1 MHDSL
6 QVVLVLLAVAV
17 PMVLA
22 FRHFGLPPLLGYLL
36 VGTLI
41 GPHALAWIPDSANTR
56 YLAEFGVVFLMF
68 TIGLEFSLPRLTALR
83 RTVFG
88 LGAAQVAVCTVIV
101 IALGVALGIDWRAG
115 AVLGGALAMS
125 STAILAKSLAE
136 RQELATQHGRQIIS
150 VLLFQ
155 DLAVVPL
162 LIVAPALSSPG
173 DELARELGVALFKGT
188 LVLVL
193 LLIVGQRLL
202 RAWFHLVG
210 RQKSPELFV
219 LNVLLITIGLAALTQ
234 MAGLSLALGA
244 FLAGMLISETEYRV
258 QVEED
263 IKPFRD
269 VLLGLFFVT
278 IGMAIDLMVVRE
290 HLFVIVLL
298 LIAYLLIKGSVV
310 AGVARLFGSDAGVA
324 LRVGTAL
331 AAAGEFGFVLLRPGT
346 ASGSFGDATLQIILA
361 VMLLSM
367 TVAPLA
373 VDRGAWLARRFSS
386 SEWMNRAMQI
396 HNIAVQSMGRE
407 SHVVICGY
415 GRSGQNLA
423 RLLDQEGVPFIAL
436 DFDSARVREAAVAGE
451 SVVFGDAAR
460 REILIAAGLL
470 RAHALVVSYTDTQS
484 ALKILHH
491 VHELRPDLPVIVR
504 TWDATDIARLKDAG
518 ASEVVPEILEG
529 SLMLAA
535 QTLMHIGLP
544 FSRVMR
550 RIRET
555 RSQRYGLFRGFF
567 RGASDEPADGST
579 LNLPQLRSFVLQQ
592 GAYAIG
598 RRLVDLD
605 LPNLGVE
612 VASVRNRHVRSC
624 SPAADTVLEE
634 GDVIVLLGA
643 EPALAASEI
652 KLLQG

>member
-6 QVVLVLLAVAV
+6 QVVIVLLAVAV
-17 PMVLA
+17 PMVVA
-22 FRHFGLPPLLGYLL
+22 FRHFGLPPLLGYML

-41 GPHALAWIPDSANTR
+41 GPHALGWIPDSEDTR
-56 YLAEFGVVFLMF
+56 YLAEFGVGFLMF
-68 TIGLEFSLPRLTALR
+68 TIGLEFSLPKLLTLR
-83 RTVFG
+83 RMVFG
-88 LGAAQVAVCTVIV
+88 LGAAQVAACMLMV
-101 IALGVALGIDWRAG
+101 IAIAVALGIPWQAG
-115 AVLGGALAMS
+115 MVLGGALAMS

-173 DELARELGVALFKGT
+173 EALAYELGFALFKGA
-188 LVLVL
+188 LVLVAL
-193 LLIVGQRLL
+193 LLAGQRVM
-202 RAWFHLVG
+202 RPWFHLVG

-219 LNVLLITIGLAALTQ
+219 LNVLLITIGLAALTEL
-234 MAGLSLALGA
+234 AGLSLALGA

-278 IGMAIDLMVVRE
+278 IGMTIDLAIVWD
-290 HLFVIVLL
+290 HLFAIVVLL
-298 LIAYLLIKGSVV
+298 VAYLLAKGSVI

-331 AAAGEFGFVLLRPGT
+331 AAAGEFGFVLLRPNAAGG
-346 ASGSFGDATLQIILA
+346 AFGDDTLQIILA
-361 VMLLSM
+361 VMLISLA
-367 TVAPLA
+367 VAPLA
-373 VDRGAWLARRFSS
+373 VDRGAWLARHFSG
-386 SEWMNRAMQI
+386 SEWMNRAMQV
-396 HNIAVQSMGRE
+396 HNIAVQSMDRNA
-407 SHVVICGY
+407 HVVICGY
-415 GRSGQNLA
+415 GRSGQNLG
-423 RLLDQEGVPFIAL
+423 RLLEQEGVQFIAL
-436 DFDSARVREAAVAGE
+436 DFDSTRVREAAAAGE

-460 REILIAAGLL
+460 REVLIAAGLL
-470 RAHALVVSYTDTQS
+470 RAQALVVSYADTGS
-484 ALKILHH
+484 ALKILNY

-504 TWDATDIARLKDAG
+504 TWDATEIARLKDAG

-535 QTLMHIGLP
+535 HTLMHIGLP

-555 RSQRYGLFRGFF
+555 RAQRYALFHGFF
-567 RGASDEPADGST
+567 RGASDGSEGGGS
-579 LNLPQLRSFVLQQ
+579 LALPQLRSFVLQR

-598 RRLVDLD
+598 RRLAELD
-605 LPNLGVE
+605 LHGLGVE
-612 VASVRNRHVRSC
+612 VTAVRKRQLRGGLHG
-624 SPAADTVLEE
+624 PDTVLEE

-643 EPALAASEI
+643 EPELAASETR
-652 KLLQG
+652 LLQG

>member
-1 MHDSL
+1 MHDTL

-17 PMVLA
+17 PMVVA

-41 GPHALAWIPDSANTR
+41 GPHALAWIPDSADTR

-68 TIGLEFSLPRLTALR
+68 TVGLEFSLPKLLTMR
-83 RTVFG
+83 RMVFG
-88 LGAAQVAVCTVIV
+88 MGAAQVVACMLIV
-101 IALGVALGIDWRAG
+101 VALSAALGITWQAG

-162 LIVAPALSSPG
+162 LIVAPALTTPG
-173 DELARELGVALFKGT
+173 EALAQELGFALFKGT
-188 LVLVL
+188 LVLTL
-193 LLIVGQRLL
+193 LLLAGQRVI
-202 RAWFHLVG
+202 RPWFHLIG

-219 LNVLLITIGLAALTQ
+219 LNVLLVTIGLAAFTEF
-234 MAGLSLALGA
+234 AGLSLALGA

-278 IGMAIDLMVVRE
+278 IGMTVDLAVVRQ
-290 HLFVIVLL
+290 HLLVIVVSLA
-298 LIAYLLIKGSVV
+298 AYLLVKGSVI
-310 AGVARLFGSDAGVA
+310 AGVARLFGSDGSVA
-324 LRVGTAL
+324 LRVGIAL
-331 AAAGEFGFVLLRPGT
+331 AGAGEFGFVLLHPGT
-346 ASGSFGDATLQIILA
+346 PSGGFGDDTLQVILA
-361 VMLLSM
+361 VMLLSL

-373 VDRGAWLARRFSS
+373 VDRGAWLARHFSG

-396 HNIAVQSMGRE
+396 HDIAVQSMGRDA
-407 SHVVICGY
+407 HVVICGY

-423 RLLDQEGVPFIAL
+423 RLLDQEGVQFIAL
-436 DFDSARVREAAVAGE
+436 DFDSTRVREAAAAGE
-451 SVVFGDAAR
+451 SVVFGDAGR
-460 REILIAAGLL
+460 REVLIAAGLL
-470 RAHALVVSYTDTQS
+470 RAQALVVSYADTRS
-484 ALKILHH
+484 ALRILNH
-491 VHELRPDLPVIVR
+491 VYDLRPDLPVIVR
-504 TWDATDIARLKDAG
+504 TWDATDIVRLKDAG
-518 ASEVVPEILEG
+518 AAEVVPEILEG

-550 RIRET
+550 RIRDT

-567 RGASDEPADGST
+567 RGASDGAEGGAS
-579 LNLPQLRSFVLQQ
+579 LLVPQLRSLALPR

-598 RRLVDLD
+598 RRIAELD
-605 LPNLGVE
+605 LPALGVE
-612 VASVRNRHVRSC
+612 VTAVRNRHVRS
-624 SPAADTVLEE
+624 SQPGPETLLEE
-634 GDVIVLLGA
+634 GDVIVLLGT
-643 EPALAASEI
+643 EPDLAASEARM
-652 KLLQG
+652 LQG